1 MHFICQFRVG
11 KGLWEDRS
19 KVSKMTDMWKE
30 SNAKDLKVIQSQAQQ
45 PQRNE
50 QRQHTAISVSLY

>member
-1 MHFICQFRVG
+1 MSVLGG
-11 KGLWEDRS
+11 KGAMGRQ
-19 KVSKMTDMWKE
+19 KVSKMTEMWKE